1 MFHLYEL
8 LMFFLRHPRDEYD
21 EEFLGP
27 NFLHFYDKN
36 YYRKDI
42 IIKNRRGEKLK
53 CCHFTPFNYNENT
66 PCVIYTHSTS
76 SCQLETLDILH
87 ILLICDCSIF
97 SYDCAGCGL
106 SDGFYSTKGWNESQD
121 LYLILNHLR
130 NIEKIKNFVLWGK
143 YSGAVSSIITA
154 ALDGNI
160 KLLILDSPY
169 VSLTELYKTTFHLNA
184 KGKREIIFKNICL
197 YFARKEIKKKFH
209 YDINNVC
216 PIFFIENITTP
227 TIYIISKNDK
237 IVHPAHS
244 LYLAYKQKRANKTIY
259 ISEKTVQSY
268 ESFSYENKLTVAI
281 KSILY
286 DSSFESDTRTV
297 FDESAYSKLFNGLKD
312 KYSYEFNFIDKLI
325 TKKQKQK
332 KKIIDNVKRFI
343 CFKYKTQSSLNSS
356 NCLYQSTLC
365 SMRDINPNENE
376 FMRYESADN
385 IKYENYK
392 NEKSIG
398 TKIINEYEDLFPDVE
413 NIINESN
420 EINLLKSSD
429 NGNLIKLNQTYKEI
443 DGEKNQKHF
452 KILHMQSARSSLKS
466 NKNTYKK
473 SLTWDSKLHSSITYF
488 KEDCPFELMK
498 NE

>member
-1 MFHLYEL
+1 
-8 LMFFLRHPRDEYD
+8 MFFLRHPRDEYD

-27 NFLHFYDKN
+27 NFLQFYDKN

-42 IIKNRRGEKLK
+42 IIKNRRGEKLR
-53 CCHFTPFNYNENT
+53 CCYFTPFNYNENT

-87 ILLICDCSIF
+87 ILLACDCSIF

-121 LYLILNHLR
+121 LFLILNHLR

-184 KGKREIIFKNICL
+184 KRKREVIFKNICL
-197 YFARKEIKKKFH
+197 YFARKKIKKKFH

-216 PIFFIENITTP
+216 PIFFIENITIP

-237 IVHPAHS
+237 IVHPVHS
-244 LYLAYKQKRANKTIY
+244 LYLAYKQNKANKTIY

-281 KSILY
+281 KYVLY
-286 DSSFESDTRTV
+286 GSASKSGIKI
-297 FDESAYSKLFNGLKD
+297 FDISEYYKLFNALKN

-325 TKKQKQK
+325 IKKQKQK
-332 KKIIDNVKRFI
+332 SKIINNVKKFI

-365 SMRDINPNENE
+365 SMRDTNPNENE
-376 FMRYESADN
+376 YMQYESIDDM
-385 IKYENYK
+385 KYGNYK
-392 NEKSIG
+392 NDKYIETG
-398 TKIINEYEDLFPDVE
+398 IINKYEGLFSDVE

-420 EINLLKSSD
+420 ETNFLKSNDSE
-429 NGNLIKLNQTYKEI
+429 NLNKFNQTYKQI
-443 DGEKNQKHF
+443 DGKKDQRPF

-466 NKNTYKK
+466 KKSTYKK

-498 NE
+498 NDEYI